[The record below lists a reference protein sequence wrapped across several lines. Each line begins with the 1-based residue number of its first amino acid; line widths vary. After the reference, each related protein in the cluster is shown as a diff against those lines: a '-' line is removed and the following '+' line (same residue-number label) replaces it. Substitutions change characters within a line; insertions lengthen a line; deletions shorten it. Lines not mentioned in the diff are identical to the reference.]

1 MTLLLPFRR
10 IKSGF
15 SQTARTACKII
26 NLLIFLGV
34 SQFIQAQ
41 TENKLA
47 TTSTGSAGFAKERFT
62 FKGREA
68 WVVNPL
74 KPMPGNPWI
83 WRAHFPDWH
92 TGIDSIL
99 LSKGFHIA
107 YVNTND
113 MFANDTAMAV
123 WDEFYTYLTGTL
135 HFSEKVVLEGV
146 SRGGIY
152 VYTWAKVH
160 PEKVVAIYAEAPV
173 CDIKSWPL
181 GTTNGKG
188 DSAQAENLLKRFGFK
203 TKDEA
208 SKYANNPLDNLEI
221 LAKYQIPVIH
231 TIGLNDKI
239 VPPEE
244 NTYLL
249 INKYIRL
256 GGIATVIPCIDKN
269 ETLEGHHFKI
279 EKAPLIADMLLIY
292 IARNNLKP

>member
-1 MTLLLPFRR
+1 MAVKLSFPR
-10 IKSGF
+10 IKSNSCHMTSMAYRIFILLLLTGICPVTK
-15 SQTARTACKII
+15 SQTAGKSAIGK
-26 NLLIFLGV
+26 
-34 SQFIQAQ
+34 A
-41 TENKLA
+41 KP
-47 TTSTGSAGFAKERFT
+47 TGFVKERLI

-68 WVVNPL
+68 WVVNPVKSL
-74 KPMPGNPWI
+74 PGNPWI

-99 LSKGFHIA
+99 LAKGLHIA

-123 WDEFYTYLTGTL
+123 WDEFYNYLTGTL

-152 VYTWAKVH
+152 AYTWAKRH
-160 PEKVVAIYAEAPV
+160 PDKVVAIYAEAPV

-188 DSAQAENLLKRFGFK
+188 DSIQAANLLKRFGYK
-203 TKDEA
+203 TIEEA
-208 SKYANNPLDNLEI
+208 SQYANNPLDNLEI

-249 INKYIRL
+249 VNKYIRL
-256 GGIATVIPCIDKN
+256 GGIATVIPCISGN
-269 ETLEGHHFKI
+269 ETLEGHHFTI
-279 EKAPLIADMLLIY
+279 DKAALIADMIMTIIMLHD
-292 IARNNLKP
+292 N

>member
-1 MTLLLPFRR
+1 MTLLLTFRR

-15 SQTARTACKII
+15 SQIVRVIYKIVI
-26 NLLIFLGV
+26 LLLFLGV
-34 SQFIQAQ
+34 CHTAESQAVSKKSKTIL
-41 TENKLA
+41 KPH
-47 TTSTGSAGFAKERFT
+47 GFAKERFS

-68 WVVNPL
+68 WVVNPIESL
-74 KPMPGNPWI
+74 PGNPWI

-92 TGIDSIL
+92 TSIDSIL
-99 LSKGFHIA
+99 LAKGFHIA

-123 WDEFYTYLTGTL
+123 WDEFYNYLTGTL
-135 HFSEKVVLEGV
+135 HFSERVVLEGV

-152 VYTWAKVH
+152 VYTWAKRH
-160 PEKVVAIYAEAPV
+160 PERVVSIYAEAPV

-188 DSAQAENLLKRFGFK
+188 DSIQAANLLKRFGFK
-203 TKDEA
+203 TKEEA
-208 SKYANNPLDNLEI
+208 SFYKNNPLDNLEI

-249 INKYIRL
+249 VNKYIRL

-279 EKAPLIADMLLIY
+279 DKAGLIAELLLSY
-292 IARNNLKP
+292 LK